1 MESDVCPERDVT
13 RMIGKLEVTSI
24 RCGLFL
30 STTTKERRQDG
41 EGVHYQSRDQKSDW
55 RRDTLRLWRSDLTYS
70 LVV

>member
-1 MESDVCPERDVT
+1 MFGPERDVT

-30 STTTKERRQDG
+30 STTTKERQQDG
-41 EGVHYQSRDQKSDW
+41 EGHITRVGGDQTSDW
-55 RRDTLRLWRSDLTYS
+55 RRDTLRSWRSDLTYS